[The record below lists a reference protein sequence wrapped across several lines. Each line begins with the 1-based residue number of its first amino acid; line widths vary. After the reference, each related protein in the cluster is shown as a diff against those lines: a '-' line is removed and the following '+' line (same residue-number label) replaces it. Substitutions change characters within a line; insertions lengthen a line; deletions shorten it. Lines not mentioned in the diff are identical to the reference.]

1 MSRYTVYSVLTSVK
15 TRAPIMVAVD
25 NTWWAMVL
33 YRLATVSVKSL
44 WYQYED
50 YDQTISAE
58 VYF

>member
-15 TRAPIMVAVD
+15 TRAPIMAAVD
-25 NTWWAMVL
+25 NTWWAVVL
-33 YRLATVSVKSL
+33 YHLATCQLSL

-50 YDQTISAE
+50 YDQILSAE